1 VGKLAQTWGA
11 AAAVVL
17 VGMTLIALRATRGSR
32 SADGR
37 SGVTVASLKQRGAVA
52 LDDAQLKALVVGK
65 TVSVRNTVTG
75 QRLEIL
81 YGTNGRRIVVAVDGK
96 PPKPGVDGSV
106 LHSGEM
112 GGAAEYGIANGLLST
127 TVGNDTFDMTVYKI
141 GDRYI
146 AARGSEFGYANYEVE
161 VARQ

>member
-17 VGMTLIALRATRGSR
+17 VGTTLIALRATRGSR

-37 SGVTVASLKQRGAVA
+37 SGVTVASLKQLGAVA

-65 TVSVRNTVTG
+65 TVTVRNTVTG

-81 YGTNGRRIVVAVDGK
+81 YGTNGQRIVVAVDGK
-96 PPKPGVDGSV
+96 PPKPGVAGSD
-106 LHSGEM
+106 SAEM
-112 GGAAEYGIANGLLST
+112 GGAAKYGIANGLLST

-161 VARQ
+161 AARQ